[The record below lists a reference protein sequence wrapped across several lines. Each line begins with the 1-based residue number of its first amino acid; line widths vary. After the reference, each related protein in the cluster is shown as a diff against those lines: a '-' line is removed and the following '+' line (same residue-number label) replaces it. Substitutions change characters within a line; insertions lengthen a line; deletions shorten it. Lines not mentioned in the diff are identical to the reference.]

1 MASPRMLRR
10 VVLLIVAGII
20 AVNLHSS
27 AGAAGIGLALRA
39 VTPSKKFTVTSNDIA
54 NSKLVKDDQV
64 LNGLGCMGS
73 NNSPEIN
80 WYNAPVNTKS
90 FAVTLF
96 DPDAPTGRGW
106 WHWIAVDIPASV
118 HELPKGAGKGIGN
131 LSVGG
136 RQIRTDFGRPG
147 YGGPCPPKGDKQ
159 HRYVLTVDALDT
171 DKLDVPNDAPGTI
184 VAFNLHAHTL
194 ASASITALYG
204 R

>member
-1 MASPRMLRR
+1 MLPK
-10 VVLLIVAGII
+10 VVVLIVAAII
-20 AVNLHSS
+20 PVSLHTS
-27 AGAAGIGLALRA
+27 AGAAGVGLALRA
-39 VTPSKKFTVTSNDIA
+39 PTPSKKFTVTSTDMA
-54 NSKLVKDDQV
+54 NGKLVRDDQV
-64 LNGLGCMGS
+64 LNGLGCRGG
-73 NNSPEIN
+73 NNSPEVN
-80 WYNAPVNTKS
+80 WENAPANTRS

-118 HELPKGAGKGIGN
+118 HELPKGAGKDTGN
-131 LSVGG
+131 LPVGG

-171 DKLDVPNDAPGTI
+171 DKLGVPDDASGTI
-184 VAFNLHAHTL
+184 VESNLHAHTL

-204 R
+204 VG